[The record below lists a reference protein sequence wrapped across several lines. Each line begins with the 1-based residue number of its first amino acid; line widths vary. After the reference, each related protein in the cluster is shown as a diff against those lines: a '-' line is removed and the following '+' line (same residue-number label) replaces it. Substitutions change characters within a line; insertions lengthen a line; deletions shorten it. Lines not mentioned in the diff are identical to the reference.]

1 MASRKQHPAELR
13 ERAVAMVFELR
24 AESGNARGSIAR
36 VGERLGINPETLRNW
51 VEKAEIDSGQRPG
64 TTSDDKKRIT
74 ELEREVRELRRANE
88 ILKAAVMRVWKEKGR
103 GVYGARKV
111 WRELKRE
118 GTDVARCTVERLM
131 GEMGIAGA

>member
-1 MASRKQHPAELR
+1 MLTASRKQHLAELR

-24 AESGNARGSIAR
+24 AESGNPRGSIAR

-64 TTSDDKKRIT
+64 TTMEDKRRIA

-88 ILKAAVMRVWKEKGR
+88 ILKAASE
-103 GVYGARKV
+103 YFA
-111 WRELKRE
+111 RELDPGHPR
-118 GTDVARCTVERLM
+118 
-131 GEMGIAGA
+131 